1 MDSIKDKIT
10 NLQILLR
17 HYQYQ
22 YHMLDQPEVSDSEYD
37 LLINELRVLEKEYP
51 KFLMTDSPTQ
61 CIGSSPMSRNTLKK
75 VYHEVP
81 MLSLD
86 NVIDKNSYLAFHK
99 RIEDELYD
107 SDQIRFCCELKFDGL
122 AVSLLYE
129 DRRLVRASTRGDGN
143 NGENITNNIR
153 MIKSIPSYLNG
164 HNIPKHLEVRGEAFM
179 FLSHFKKINYEAL
192 SSGHKV
198 FSNPR
203 NAAAGSLRQI
213 DPCITLKRQL
223 SFICYGLGLVEGG
236 TMPTSHI
243 KCLKK
248 FRDWGLP
255 VSEHTRLCYTRDEV
269 LEFYD
274 QMKINRPFL
283 DYDID
288 GVVIKVDDLLLQ
300 KKLGCITHAPRWA
313 VAFKFPAQEK
323 ITTVRDIDFQVG
335 RTGVLTPVAKLEP
348 VSISGV
354 IVSSA
359 TLYNTSSISR
369 LGIRIGDRVTIRRAG
384 DVIPQIVSI
393 IGSNAQRYEVIIP
406 IFCPACGSVLKR
418 EKGETGVRCTNGL
431 TCSAQ
436 LKGALKHFVSRRALN
451 IHGIGEKI
459 ITQLVEKKYVKNLAD
474 LFNLTITQLSEMEH
488 MGPKAAQYLVDQ
500 LEKAKKTTFSRFLYA
515 LGISNIGQTTAV
527 NLAAH
532 FKTLDALMNAN
543 IDDLILVNGIGRVVA
558 GRIRHFLDEEN
569 NRQVIRILIKDI
581 GITWMPMVGLY

>member
-10 NLQILLR
+10 NLQMLLR

-22 YHMLDQPEVSDSEYD
+22 YHMMDQPEISDAEYD
-37 LLINELRVLEKEYP
+37 LLINELRVLEKQHP
-51 KFLMTDSPTQ
+51 KFLMADSPTQ
-61 CIGSSPMSRNTLKK
+61 CIGASPISRNTLKK

-99 RIEDELYD
+99 RIKDELHD
-107 SDQIRFCCELKFDGL
+107 SDRIRLCCELKFDGL
-122 AVSLLYE
+122 AVSLLYK
-129 DRRLVRASTRGDGN
+129 DRKLVRASTRGDGR

-153 MIKSIPSYLNG
+153 MIKTIPYYLNG
-164 HNIPKHLEVRGEAFM
+164 HNIPESLEVRGEAFM
-179 FLSHFKKINYEAL
+179 LLSHFKKINYEAL
-192 SSGHKV
+192 SRGHKV

-203 NAAAGSLRQI
+203 NAAAGSLRQM
-213 DPCITLKRQL
+213 DPRITRKRQL

-248 FRDWGLP
+248 FQDWGLP
-255 VSEHTRLCYTRDEV
+255 VSEHTRLLDTQDEV

-274 QMKINRPFL
+274 HMQINRPFL

-288 GVVIKVDDLLLQ
+288 GVVIKIDNLLLQ

-335 RTGVLTPVAKLEP
+335 RTGVLTPVAQLEP

-393 IGSNAQRYEVIIP
+393 IGRNSQRHEVVIP
-406 IFCPACGSVLKR
+406 IMCPACGSVLKR
-418 EKGETGVRCTNGL
+418 AKGEMGMYCTNGL

-451 IHGIGEKI
+451 IHGIGERI
-459 ITQLVEKKYVKNLAD
+459 ITQLVEKKYVTNLAD
-474 LFNLTITQLSEMEH
+474 LFYLTVSQLSEMER
-488 MGPKAAQYLVDQ
+488 MGPKAAQYLVDE

-527 NLAAH
+527 NLAVH
-532 FKTLDALMNAN
+532 FQTLDALMNAN
-543 IDDLILVNGIGRVVA
+543 IDDLILVNGIGKVVA
-558 GRIRHFLDEEN
+558 RQIRHFFNEEN
-569 NRQVIRILIKDI
+569 NRQVLHILIKDI
-581 GITWMPMVGLY
+581 GITWMPIVGLH